1 MISIRFFAGFPDL
14 RAPNETICPAAYA
27 TAIQVGTGPG
37 RKRL

>member
-27 TAIQVGTGPG
+27 TA
-37 RKRL
+37 R